1 MLLFMSARAA
11 AVMQALDQSV
21 PEESDQATTE
31 SASVASSAGVS
42 ALVPAALTYVPHP
55 GSGRV
60 FFEPPGGGADQS
72 VIGFQ
77 ISVDDGDGWSHIQ
90 PSADCTWLPSLTP
103 GHRCLVRVRA
113 VTAAGPESASAP
125 IEVVVGQTGV
135 PATDQ
140 TRASASVEVIV
151 LALVPSTRPANPP
164 KGSDGPATGD
174 QHHVVE
180 RHIYEYSLDGCRT
193 WAPASPG
200 QPLVLTRVNPDEPFA
215 LWLQPVG

>member
-1 MLLFMSARAA
+1 MSAKAA
-11 AVMQALDQSV
+11 AVMQALEGSV
-21 PEESDQATTE
+21 PEDGGQNTPESIGVP
-31 SASVASSAGVS
+31 SAANAPSPVPT
-42 ALVPAALTYVPHP
+42 ALAYVPHP

-60 FFEPPGGGADQS
+60 YFEPPGNGAGRP
-72 VIGFQ
+72 VTGYQ
-77 ISVDDGDGWSHIQ
+77 ISVDDGASWSRIQ

-215 LWLQPVG
+215 LWLRPVG